1 MIARRLMLAGLAG
14 LTVAPASSWGQAQR
28 IVALGGD
35 VAEIVAALGRE
46 SLLVG
51 CDETCVFP
59 AALARLPRAGYVRAF
74 SAEGVLSLRPSAV
87 VASAAAGPPAA
98 IAQLRAAGVPVALI
112 PEARDEASLIAKV
125 RAVGAAIGARA
136 AAEQLAGEIAARLD
150 RLERSVAADP
160 RRPRTLALMAGARGA
175 LMAAGPGT
183 AADAVIRLA
192 GGRNVFTAAGVKP
205 LTPEA
210 GLAAAPDVLLAP
222 SHALDSLGGRGRILA
237 NPALAATPAARAGRL
252 VSMDSLKLLG
262 FGPRLPEAA
271 EELFIALRAPLADG
285 MGKA

>member
-1 MIARRLMLAGLAG
+1 MIARRVLLAGLAG
-14 LTVAPASSWGQAQR
+14 LIVAPTPGWAQGQR

-35 VAEIVAALGRE
+35 VAEIIAALGRE
-46 SLLVG
+46 ASLVG

-59 AALARLPRAGYVRAF
+59 PALARLPRAGYVRAF
-74 SAEGVLSLRPSAV
+74 SSEGVLSLRPGAV

-98 IAQLRAAGVPVALI
+98 LAQLRAAGVPVVLI

-125 RAVGAAIGARA
+125 RAVGAAIGAPA
-136 AAEQLAGEIAARLD
+136 AAEQLAGDIAARLD
-150 RLERSVAADP
+150 QLARRVARDG

-192 GGRNVFTAAGVKP
+192 GGRNVFTATGVKP

-210 GLAAAPDVLLAP
+210 GLAAAPEVILAP
-222 SHALDSLGGRGRILA
+222 SHALDSLGGRDRVLG

-252 VSMDSLKLLG
+252 VTMDSLKLLG

-271 EELFIALRAPLADG
+271 EELFVALRTPLGDRAG
-285 MGKA
+285 RA